1 MRTRVLSLAA
11 LVEGR
16 NLRHHVGRMNAQRVI
31 YLRPLRGEM
40 NEQQNL
46 EIVQAVYAAFD
57 RGDVERILAQL
68 DPDVSWRTPGAPDLP
83 TGGLRHGIPAVR
95 EFFPLLLNTFDLAE
109 FQPHDFLAA
118 GDKVVVLG
126 TSREGPKG
134 SGRLVDFRWVH
145 VFTFRNGRIVAFE
158 EPADVSELVAE
169 FRRSQA
175 RP

>member
-1 MRTRVLSLAA
+1 
-11 LVEGR
+11 
-16 NLRHHVGRMNAQRVI
+16 MNDR
-31 YLRPLRGEM
+31 
-40 NEQQNL
+40 QNL
-46 EIVQAVYAAFD
+46 DVVRTVYAAFD
-57 RGDVERILAQL
+57 RGDVEAILAQL
-68 DPDVSWRTPGAPDLP
+68 DPEVSWRTPGAPDLP
-83 TGGLRHGIPAVR
+83 SGGLRHGIPAVR
-95 EFFPLLLNTFDLAE
+95 EFFPLLLNTFDVAE
-109 FQPHDFLAA
+109 FQPQDFLAA

-175 RP
+175 QT

>member
-1 MRTRVLSLAA
+1 
-11 LVEGR
+11 
-16 NLRHHVGRMNAQRVI
+16 
-31 YLRPLRGEM
+31 M

-46 EIVQAVYAAFD
+46 EIVRAVYAAFD
-57 RGDVERILAQL
+57 RGDVEGILARL

-83 TGGLRHGIPAVR
+83 TGGLRQGIPAVR
-95 EFFPLLLNTFDLAE
+95 EFFPLLLNTFDFAE
-109 FQPHDFLAA
+109 FQPRDFLAA
-118 GDKVVVLG
+118 SDKVVVLG

-169 FRRSQA
+169 FRRSPA
-175 RP
+175 HP

>member
-1 MRTRVLSLAA
+1 
-11 LVEGR
+11 
-16 NLRHHVGRMNAQRVI
+16 
-31 YLRPLRGEM
+31 M

-46 EIVQAVYAAFD
+46 DVVRTVYAAFA
-57 RGDVERILAQL
+57 RGDVEGILARL
-68 DPDVSWRTPGAPDLP
+68 DPEVSWRTPGAPDLP
-83 TGGLRHGIPAVR
+83 TGGLRQGIPAVR
-95 EFFPLLLNTFDLAE
+95 EFFPLLLNTFDFGE

-158 EPADVSELVAE
+158 EAADVSELVAA
-169 FRRSQA
+169 FGRSQVHT
-175 RP
+175 